1 MFETVLYQSV
11 LFKNFEYEEFLA
23 VFPLLRGTLRAVNK
37 GVCLQDVGEKITSV
51 GVVVSGGVNT
61 FMHYAN
67 GKQSILDA
75 LGPAKLFG
83 LDMVLTPTRRS
94 TLTIKSVMPTEAF
107 VFPFQGLETI
117 HALPEEI
124 RYRLLENILIYIANE
139 NIRKQHKIEIISQ
152 NGLRDRILT
161 CLRMFSRR
169 RRSSSFAIS
178 FTREEFADYLCVNR
192 SALSHELSKMQQEG
206 ILTFRKDHFTLHE
219 LFQ

>member
-1 MFETVLYQSV
+1 
-11 LFKNFEYEEFLA
+11 
-23 VFPLLRGTLRAVNK
+23 
-37 GVCLQDVGEKITSV
+37 
-51 GVVVSGGVNT
+51 
-61 FMHYAN
+61 
-67 GKQSILDA
+67 
-75 LGPAKLFG
+75 
-83 LDMVLTPTRRS
+83 
-94 TLTIKSVMPTEAF
+94 
-107 VFPFQGLETI
+107 
-117 HALPEEI
+117 
-124 RYRLLENILIYIANE
+124 LENILIYIANE